1 MTLLAAERDPSV
13 WVGPGLLG
21 FVVIMALA
29 VAMVL
34 LWRNMNKQI
43 KKVTFDEGGESTAKT
58 EADEPAKDEPAKNE
72 PNGQPTAP

>member
-21 FVVIMALA
+21 FVVIMGLV
-29 VAMVL
+29 VATFL

-43 KKVTFDEGGESTAKT
+43 KKVTFDDGREAKAEAAGPAAAESA
-58 EADEPAKDEPAKNE
+58 EPQ
-72 PNGQPTAP
+72 PNGKSTSS

>member
-21 FVVIMALA
+21 FVVIMALV
-29 VAMVL
+29 VATIL

-43 KKVTFDEGGESTAKT
+43 KKVKFDDGSDPAKA
-58 EADEPAKDEPAKNE
+58 EDAVAKDEPA
-72 PNGQPTAP
+72 PTSENRP

>member
-21 FVVIMALA
+21 FVVIMALV
-29 VAMVL
+29 VATIL

-43 KKVTFDEGGESTAKT
+43 KKVKFDDGREAK
-58 EADEPAKDEPAKNE
+58 AEPAEPAENK
-72 PNGQPTAP
+72 PNGQPTASG